1 MDERKQATVDRF
13 TEAVEK
19 CQAVSYVAIIKDG
32 DKSANFVTG
41 GYKGE
46 GPTIIDMARGM
57 GAMAAELASV
67 IETQATAMGSPTTFD
82 AALGAV
88 IQAMLL
94 SAKSACIKGGTT
106 TIQDA

>member
-13 TEAVEK
+13 AEAVEK
-19 CQAVSYVAIIKDG
+19 CQAVSFVAIVKED
-32 DKSANFVTG
+32 DKPANFVTG
-41 GYKGE
+41 GNKGE

-57 GAMAAELASV
+57 GALAAELASV

-88 IQAMLL
+88 VQAAVL
-94 SAKSACIKGGTT
+94 SAKSARIAGGTT
-106 TIQDA
+106 TIQEP